1 MIILLV
7 SLFRT
12 FILFIAVMIGLR
24 IMGKRQIGDLS
35 PNELVVTILVSQIA
49 TIPLQ
54 DINQPVINGIISI
67 FLLVI
72 IEVVLSIIT
81 MKWGKARKI
90 INGGPVVIINNGEIN
105 QKAMEELRMSIDDL
119 QKNLRQQQIFD
130 ISEVHFGIV
139 ETDGT
144 FSVMLKPEKRNV
156 CIEDI
161 DVKIPQG
168 SVAVPVICDGEYQ
181 EEFISVMG
189 LSKQTVINQ
198 LKARNLDIKDVFLMT
213 LDANNKARVVKKE
226 RQN

>member
-161 DVKIPQG
+161 DVKIPEG